1 MLPRA
6 PGRAFRAAA
15 VLLFAGL
22 AAASARAQV
31 RPINV
36 TQQNTE
42 FSPTSTSGTFGESW
56 NSSLPNIDQSVN
68 GQRIIMGMYDTKMS
82 PFNGQQGP
90 YDWRTAFPQSRTLDL
105 KMMDQPETN
114 EPDMAPINGQQ
125 ASLSHYT
132 NYSEWQ
138 HPSASPKFSDT
149 WVLHTGI
156 ADSSSQPSGKELSL
170 QDINRYEFRASRSS
184 EPGLPVTHAG
194 TGGDATT
201 AGTLVN
207 TPALFDFGDGSLQS
221 APTSQV
227 HSGGMVAPQMISPSG
242 EIKSLEPSHPDV
254 SEAPAPTNAVQ
265 TPETLANPTLN
276 SPELQEPG
284 HNATTQVE
292 DLKDGTRVISTSRV
306 LD

>member
-1 MLPRA
+1 MLPRTL
-6 PGRAFRAAA
+6 GRAFRVAA

-22 AAASARAQV
+22 AAVPARAQV

-42 FSPTSTSGTFGESW
+42 FSPTSSSGTFGQSW
-56 NSSLPNIDQSVN
+56 NASMPNIDQSVN
-68 GQRIIMGMYDTKMS
+68 GQRITMGSYDTKMS

-90 YDWRTAFPQSRTLDL
+90 YDWRTAFPQFRTLDL

-132 NYSEWQ
+132 NYGEWQ
-138 HPSASPKFSDT
+138 HPVGVAKFSDS
-149 WVLHTGI
+149 WVLHT
-156 ADSSSQPSGKELSL
+156 AVPDSSASPSGKELSL

-194 TGGDATT
+194 TGGDVTST
-201 AGTLVN
+201 GTLVN
-207 TPALFDFGDGSLQS
+207 TPALFDYGDGSLQS

-227 HSGGMVAPQMISPSG
+227 HSGGMVAPALISPSG
-242 EIKSLEPSHPDV
+242 EIKSYTPDNPDV
-254 SEAPAPTNAVQ
+254 SNAPAPTNAP
-265 TPETLANPTLN
+265 TPDALANPTLHA
-276 SPELQEPG
+276 PELQQPG
-284 HNATTQVE
+284 HDATTQVQ